1 MTDFTTIILD
11 LEKNHYVNNCF
22 SDHKFKTGLEP
33 DAASVCSC
41 TCYGTSGSSGYAK
54 QENPGLAIYW
64 QAWRRLTRSVMD
76 FCLTKTKDLFE
87 TKLKKCGHFRTISGH
102 FFANYIIIFHKTEV
116 QRVILKCLSNGSKS

>member
-1 MTDFTTIILD
+1 MTDFTDYILD
-11 LEKNHYVNNCF
+11 LEKKCKYIPNCF

-64 QAWRRLTRSVMD
+64 RAWRRLTRSVI
-76 FCLTKTKDLFE
+76 KTL
-87 TKLKKCGHFRTISGH
+87 L
-102 FFANYIIIFHKTEV
+102 
-116 QRVILKCLSNGSKS
+116 